1 MKSNGNIGQ
10 KKVTQE
16 TFHSLL
22 HSQLSFMVGLKM
34 YSEQKVFHRD
44 LFLQRK
50 LHHVFLEFYMA
61 SNGNIK
67 GISDL
72 TQIMKNFFFYILYFL
87 NKHTTFHYN
96 KLKLQQ
102 NDTNIKHYTRLKF

>member
-1 MKSNGNIGQ
+1 MKSNENIGQ

-16 TFHSLL
+16 AFHSLL
-22 HSQLSFMVGLKM
+22 HCQLSFMVGLKI

-50 LHHVFLEFYMA
+50 RHHIFPEFYMA

-72 TQIMKNFFFYILYFL
+72 TQIMKNLFFLYFIFF
-87 NKHTTFHYN
+87 K
-96 KLKLQQ
+96 
-102 NDTNIKHYTRLKF
+102 